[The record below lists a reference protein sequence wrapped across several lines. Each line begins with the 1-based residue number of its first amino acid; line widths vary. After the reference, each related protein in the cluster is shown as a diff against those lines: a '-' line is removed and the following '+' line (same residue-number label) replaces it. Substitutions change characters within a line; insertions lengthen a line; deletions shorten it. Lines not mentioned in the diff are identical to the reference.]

1 MGNINTKF
9 FEDLENKA
17 TWSAGVA
24 FKRSNAL
31 PLDKYSV
38 FATLTDA
45 QEYASSNAV
54 AYPGQIIAVAENGKM
69 VAYVLA
75 ENTEGNA
82 LELQQIGIIPTGD
95 NKTISVSD
103 TGEISL
109 LATKEANV
117 TEGAQLTLTANGK
130 LKWVMPDTTTAEGQD
145 AAIKAL
151 QATVNG
157 TESEDGLVARLTAA
171 EGDID
176 ALEEILGAPS
186 KEAVG
191 EDEAVAATGIFKLIE
206 DEITRAKAAEGD
218 LAADDIVIKKDL
230 AYVKEFVDNFL
241 AEADP
246 DSEENIIDKL
256 KEIQAELDKLGEAV
270 DLEQA
275 FAAKAD
281 KEYVDEELAKKA
293 NIDDVYSK
301 NEVYTKEEIAG
312 LKYVDETT
320 FNAHASYADTT
331 YATKN
336 ELNAY
341 IETANA
347 AIDKKADADKVYTK
361 EEIEALG
368 HATTTYVD
376 NKVKAEADIAR
387 AAEQKNADAIA
398 EIKVDYVTKAEKE
411 ALTKSINDVNTVAT
425 GAKSQAETNASNIN
439 GLTTRVGNLETG
451 LGETNGTVATQGEK
465 ITALEATTKAHGE
478 ALNTKADQSTVDT
491 LQGTVNGHSTDIQ
504 TLQTNKANTSDV
516 YLKTQTYNKTET
528 DAAIVAV
535 TGTPTTGKTLV
546 DMISDTN
553 AAITAGDDAIKA
565 LLTAEEARAK
575 TAEEANANAIAA
587 IYTPEKDGV
596 AASGVLADEIAR
608 AVQADEINAKAIK
621 DLADLIGN
629 VTNIMNFRGVVT
641 STEAGFNEDVKTITD
656 PKDGDVILYGEKE
669 YVYNDGNWTL
679 FGDAT
684 GNAAAITALADRVS
698 VIENADL
705 PGAIA
710 GISDRIKAI
719 EDADLPGAI
728 AKALTDANAYTDAAI
743 AALPDG
749 KTIIINSD
757 KKLEVNEVSTDLLVQ
772 GKLTLVL
779 NGGSADIAEI
789 EE

>member
-95 NKTISVSD
+95 NNTISVSE

-109 LATKEANV
+109 LATKDANV
-117 TEGAQLTLTANGK
+117 GAGAQLTLTADGK
-130 LKWVMPDTTTAEGQD
+130 LKWVMPDTQTAEGQA

-151 QATVNG
+151 QDTLNG
-157 TESEDGLVARLTAA
+157 TESEDGLVARLAAA

-176 ALEEILGAPS
+176 TLEEILGVPS
-186 KEAVG
+186 KEVEG

-206 DEITRAKAAEGD
+206 DEIARAKAAEGS
-218 LAADDIVIKKDL
+218 LAADDIVIKNDL
-230 AYVKEFVDNFL
+230 SYVKQFVDNFL

-281 KEYVDEELAKKA
+281 KTYVDEELAKKA
-293 NIDDVYSK
+293 NANEVYSK
-301 NEVYTKEEIAG
+301 AEVYTKEEIAG

-320 FNAHASYADTT
+320 FNAHTSYADTT

-336 ELNAY
+336 ELNAH
-341 IETANA
+341 IETANS

-361 EEIEALG
+361 EEITALG

-376 NKVKAEADIAR
+376 NKVKDEADIAR

-398 EIKVDYVTKAEKE
+398 EIKADYVTKAEKE
-411 ALTKSINDVNTVAT
+411 ALTKSINDANGIAT
-425 GAKSQAETNASNIN
+425 EAKSNAETNASNIN

-451 LGETNGTVATQGEK
+451 LGETNGTVATQGER

-478 ALNTKADQSTVDT
+478 ALNTKADQSTVNT
-491 LQGTVNGHSTDIQ
+491 LQGTVNNHSTDIQ
-504 TLQTNKANTSDV
+504 TLQTNKANASDV
-516 YLKTQTYNKTET
+516 YLKTQTYSKTEA
-528 DAAIVAV
+528 DAAIIAV

-546 DMISDTN
+546 EMISDTN
-553 AAITAGDDAIKA
+553 AAVTDGDDAVKA
-565 LLTAEEARAK
+565 LITAETKRAK
-575 TAEEANANAIAA
+575 EAEEANA
-587 IYTPEKDGV
+587 
-596 AASGVLADEIAR
+596 DEIAR
-608 AVQADEINAKAIK
+608 IDAALALLVESDDGVALNSIKELATWINTH
-621 DLADLIGN
+621 G
-629 VTNIMNFRGVVT
+629 
-641 STEAGFNEDVKTITD
+641 
-656 PKDGDVILYGEKE
+656 
-669 YVYNDGNWTL
+669 
-679 FGDAT
+679 
-684 GNAAAITALADRVS
+684 AAAEGMSKAITANETAIKKIND
-698 VIENADL
+698 DL

-710 GISDRIKAI
+710 AAMVKADGTSI
-719 EDADLPGAI
+719 IDTDGTFSVGA
-728 AKALTDANAYTDAAI
+728 
-743 AALPDG
+743 
-749 KTIIINSD
+749 
-757 KKLEVNEVSTDLLVQ
+757 VSTDLLVQ
-772 GKLTLVL
+772 GKKTLVL
-779 NGGSADIAEI
+779 NGGSADVAEI

>member
-9 FEDLENKA
+9 FEDLESKA

-38 FATLTDA
+38 FATLKDA

-75 ENTEGNA
+75 ENAEGTA
-82 LELQQIGIIPTGD
+82 LSLQQIGIIPTGD
-95 NKTISVSD
+95 NNTISVSE

-109 LATKEANV
+109 LATKDANV
-117 TEGAQLTLTANGK
+117 GAGAQLTLTADGK
-130 LKWVMPDTTTAEGQD
+130 LKWVMPDTQTAEGQA

-151 QATVNG
+151 QDTLNG
-157 TESEDGLVARLTAA
+157 TEDEDGLVAKLATA

-186 KEAVG
+186 KEASG

-206 DEITRAKAAEGD
+206 DEIARAKAAEGS
-218 LAADDIVIKKDL
+218 LAADDILIKNDL
-230 AYVKEFVDNFL
+230 SYVKEFVDNFL

-256 KEIQAELDKLGEAV
+256 KEIQAELDKLGDAV
-270 DLEQA
+270 NLEQS

-293 NIDDVYSK
+293 NADEVYSK
-301 NEVYTKEEIAG
+301 DEVYTKEEIAG
-312 LKYVDETT
+312 LKYVNETT
-320 FNAHASYADTT
+320 FNNHVTTANET
-331 YATKN
+331 YATKT
-336 ELNAY
+336 ELNEHITA
-341 IETANA
+341 ANA

-361 EEIEALG
+361 EEITALG

-376 NKVKAEADIAR
+376 DKVKDEADIAR
-387 AAEQKNADAIA
+387 AAEKKNADAIA
-398 EIKVDYVTKAEKE
+398 AIQADYVTKAEKE
-411 ALTKSINDVNTVAT
+411 ALNKSINDVNTVAT

-439 GLTTRVGNLETG
+439 GLNTRVGSLENG

-465 ITALEATTKAHGE
+465 ITALETTVKGHGE
-478 ALNTKADQSTVDT
+478 TLLTKADQSTVNI

-516 YLKTQTYNKTET
+516 YLKTQTYSQTET
-528 DAAIVAV
+528 NAAIVAV

-553 AAITAGDDAIKA
+553 TAVTTGDDTIKA
-565 LLTAEEARAK
+565 LLVEETNRAK
-575 TAEEANANAIAA
+575 DAEKAN
-587 IYTPEKDGV
+587 
-596 AASGVLADEIAR
+596 SDEIAR
-608 AVQADEINAKAIK
+608 IDAALALLVESDDGVALNSIKELATWINEH
-621 DLADLIGN
+621 G
-629 VTNIMNFRGVVT
+629 
-641 STEAGFNEDVKTITD
+641 AGA
-656 PKDGDVILYGEKE
+656 EKMSE
-669 YVYNDGNWTL
+669 
-679 FGDAT
+679 
-684 GNAAAITALADRVS
+684 AITANEAAIKKIND
-698 VIENADL
+698 DL

-710 GISDRIKAI
+710 AAMVKA
-719 EDADLPGAI
+719 
-728 AKALTDANAYTDAAI
+728 
-743 AALPDG
+743 DG
-749 KTIIINSD
+749 TSIINTDGTFS
-757 KKLEVNEVSTDLLVQ
+757 VGAVSTDLLVQ
-772 GKLTLVL
+772 GKQTLIL

>member
-75 ENTEGNA
+75 ENAEGNA

-95 NKTISVSD
+95 GKTIAVSE

-109 LATKEANV
+109 LATKDANV
-117 TEGAQLTLTANGK
+117 GAGAQLTLTADGK
-130 LKWVMPDTTTAEGQD
+130 LKWVMPDTQTAEGQA

-151 QATVNG
+151 QDTLNG
-157 TESEDGLVARLTAA
+157 AEGEDGLVARLATA

-206 DEITRAKAAEGD
+206 DEIARAKAAEGS
-218 LAADDIVIKKDL
+218 LAADDIVIKNDL
-230 AYVKEFVDNFL
+230 SYVKQFVDNFL

-281 KEYVDEELAKKA
+281 KTYVDEELAKKA
-293 NIDDVYSK
+293 NANEVYSK
-301 NEVYTKEEIAG
+301 AEVYTKEEIAG

-320 FNAHASYADTT
+320 FNNHVATADET
-331 YATKN
+331 YATKTQLN
-336 ELNAY
+336 EH
-341 IETANA
+341 ITAANS

-361 EEIEALG
+361 EEITALG

-376 NKVKAEADIAR
+376 NKVKDEADIAR
-387 AAEQKNADAIA
+387 AAEKKNADAIA
-398 EIKVDYVTKAEKE
+398 EIKADYVTKAEKD
-411 ALTKSINDVNTVAT
+411 ALTKSINDANGIAT
-425 GAKSQAETNASNIN
+425 EAKSNAETNASNIN

-451 LGETNGTVATQGEK
+451 LGETNGTVATQGER

-478 ALNTKADQSTVDT
+478 ALNAKADQSTVNT
-491 LQGTVNGHSTDIQ
+491 LQGTVNSHSTDIQ
-504 TLQTNKANTSDV
+504 TLQTNKANASDV
-516 YLKTQTYNKTET
+516 YLKTQTYSKTEA
-528 DAAIVAV
+528 DAAIIAV

-546 DMISDTN
+546 EMISDTN
-553 AAITAGDDAIKA
+553 AAITDGDDAVKA
-565 LLTAEEARAK
+565 LITAETKRAK
-575 TAEEANANAIAA
+575 DAEKANADEITRIDAA
-587 IYTPEKDGV
+587 LALLVESDDGV
-596 AASGVLADEIAR
+596 ALNSIKELATW
-608 AVQADEINAKAIK
+608 INTHGA
-621 DLADLIGN
+621 
-629 VTNIMNFRGVVT
+629 
-641 STEAGFNEDVKTITD
+641 
-656 PKDGDVILYGEKE
+656 
-669 YVYNDGNWTL
+669 
-679 FGDAT
+679 DAT
-684 GNAAAITALADRVS
+684 KLSEAITAN
-698 VIENADL
+698 ENAIKKINDDL

-710 GISDRIKAI
+710 AAMVKADGTSI
-719 EDADLPGAI
+719 IDTNGTFSVGA
-728 AKALTDANAYTDAAI
+728 
-743 AALPDG
+743 
-749 KTIIINSD
+749 
-757 KKLEVNEVSTDLLVQ
+757 VSTDLLVQ
-772 GKLTLVL
+772 GKQTLIL
-779 NGGSADIAEI
+779 NGGSADITEI

>member
-75 ENTEGNA
+75 ENTEGTA
-82 LELQQIGIIPTGD
+82 LVLQQIGIIPTGD
-95 NKTISVSD
+95 NNTISVSE

-109 LATKEANV
+109 LATKDANV
-117 TEGAQLTLTANGK
+117 GAGAQLTLTADGK
-130 LKWVMPDTTTAEGQD
+130 LKWVMPDTQTAEGQA

-151 QATVNG
+151 QDTLNG
-157 TESEDGLVARLTAA
+157 TESEDGLVARLAAA

-176 ALEEILGAPS
+176 TLEEILGVPS
-186 KEAVG
+186 KEVEG

-281 KEYVDEELAKKA
+281 KTYVDEELTKKA
-293 NIDDVYSK
+293 NADEVYSK
-301 NEVYTKEEIAG
+301 DEVYTKAEIAG

-320 FNAHASYADTT
+320 FNNHVTIADET
-331 YATKN
+331 YATKTALN
-336 ELNAY
+336 EH
-341 IETANA
+341 IEAANTAIN
-347 AIDKKADADKVYTK
+347 KKADADKVYTK

-368 HATTTYVD
+368 HATTIYVD

-398 EIKVDYVTKAEKE
+398 EIKADYVTKAEKE
-411 ALTKSINDVNTVAT
+411 ALTKSINDANGIAT
-425 GAKSQAETNASNIN
+425 EAKSNAETNASNIN

-451 LGETNGTVATQGEK
+451 LGETNGTVATQGER

-478 ALNTKADQSTVDT
+478 ALNTKANQSTVDT

-504 TLQTNKANTSDV
+504 NLQTNKANASDV
-516 YLKTQTYNKTET
+516 YLKTQTYNKTEA

-553 AAITAGDDAIKA
+553 TAVTDGDDAVKALITAETKRAKDAEKANADEITRIDAALALLVESDDGVALNSIKELATWINTHGTDATKMSEAITANENAIK
-565 LLTAEEARAK
+565 K
-575 TAEEANANAIAA
+575 
-587 IYTPEKDGV
+587 
-596 AASGVLADEIAR
+596 
-608 AVQADEINAKAIK
+608 IN
-621 DLADLIGN
+621 D
-629 VTNIMNFRGVVT
+629 
-641 STEAGFNEDVKTITD
+641 
-656 PKDGDVILYGEKE
+656 
-669 YVYNDGNWTL
+669 
-679 FGDAT
+679 
-684 GNAAAITALADRVS
+684 
-698 VIENADL
+698 DL

-710 GISDRIKAI
+710 AAMVKADGTSI
-719 EDADLPGAI
+719 IDTDGTFSVGA
-728 AKALTDANAYTDAAI
+728 
-743 AALPDG
+743 
-749 KTIIINSD
+749 
-757 KKLEVNEVSTDLLVQ
+757 VSTDLLVQ
-772 GKLTLVL
+772 GKKTLVL

>member
-95 NKTISVSD
+95 NNTISVSE

-109 LATKEANV
+109 LATKDANV
-117 TEGAQLTLTANGK
+117 GAGAQLTLTADGK
-130 LKWVMPDTTTAEGQD
+130 LKWVMPDTQTAEGQA

-151 QATVNG
+151 QDTLNG
-157 TESEDGLVARLTAA
+157 TESEDGLVARLAAA

-176 ALEEILGAPS
+176 TLEEILGVPS
-186 KEAVG
+186 KEVEG

-206 DEITRAKAAEGD
+206 DEIARAKAAEGN
-218 LAADDIVIKKDL
+218 LAADDIVIKNDL
-230 AYVKEFVDNFL
+230 SYVKQFVDNFL

-281 KEYVDEELAKKA
+281 KTYVDEELAKKA
-293 NIDDVYSK
+293 NADEVYSK
-301 NEVYTKEEIAG
+301 DEVYTKEEIAG

-320 FNAHASYADTT
+320 FNAHTSYADTT

-336 ELNAY
+336 ELNAH
-341 IETANA
+341 IETANS

-361 EEIEALG
+361 EEITALG

-376 NKVKAEADIAR
+376 NKVKDEADIAR

-398 EIKVDYVTKAEKE
+398 GIKADYVTKAEKE
-411 ALTKSINDVNTVAT
+411 ALTKSINDANGIAT
-425 GAKSQAETNASNIN
+425 EAKSNAETNASNIN

-451 LGETNGTVATQGEK
+451 LGETNGTVATQGER

-478 ALNTKADQSTVDT
+478 ALNTKADQSTVNT
-491 LQGTVNGHSTDIQ
+491 LQGTVNSHSTDIQ
-504 TLQTNKANTSDV
+504 TLQTNKANASDV
-516 YLKTQTYNKTET
+516 YLKTQTYSKTEA
-528 DAAIVAV
+528 DAAIIAV

-546 DMISDTN
+546 EMISDTN
-553 AAITAGDDAIKA
+553 AAVTDGDDAVKA
-565 LLTAEEARAK
+565 LITAETKRAK
-575 TAEEANANAIAA
+575 EAEEANA
-587 IYTPEKDGV
+587 
-596 AASGVLADEIAR
+596 DEIAR
-608 AVQADEINAKAIK
+608 IDAALALLVESDDGVALNSIKELATWINTH
-621 DLADLIGN
+621 G
-629 VTNIMNFRGVVT
+629 
-641 STEAGFNEDVKTITD
+641 
-656 PKDGDVILYGEKE
+656 
-669 YVYNDGNWTL
+669 
-679 FGDAT
+679 
-684 GNAAAITALADRVS
+684 AAAEGMSKAITANETAIKKIND
-698 VIENADL
+698 DL

-710 GISDRIKAI
+710 AAMVKADGTSI
-719 EDADLPGAI
+719 IDTDGTFSVGA
-728 AKALTDANAYTDAAI
+728 
-743 AALPDG
+743 
-749 KTIIINSD
+749 
-757 KKLEVNEVSTDLLVQ
+757 VSTDLLVQ
-772 GKLTLVL
+772 GKKTLVL
-779 NGGSADIAEI
+779 NGGSADVAEI